1 MAPDPLRQLHTAV
14 TIDQVWPRHDLHNR
28 AEPFGDKNLFDNI
41 YSQFDPKILPE
52 TIQAHLSERKRFLES
67 LSRCLPQKTNHPCRA
82 LEVGCGTG
90 IDSYILAQR
99 MGCSG
104 YGIDLSDEALNFAK
118 KAGQSF
124 SVSLY
129 LGIADIL
136 KLPFRDNSFDLVF
149 SQGVLEHFSDDRA
162 ATAEQLR
169 VLKPGGSLVINVPQR
184 YTVYTIAKHYRIRS
198 GDWPWGYE
206 TEYSC
211 RRLRKLGR
219 HFGLREIEVLG
230 YGYWFSRLEP
240 VWVLR
245 SFCSKFQKIN
255 PLRGHRLSQ
264 RVFRLYD
271 RFWNLLEE
279 NLGHHFLRNVVIVF
293 RNLQ

>member
-1 MAPDPLRQLHTAV
+1 MEPDPLRQLHTAV

-41 YSQFDPKILPE
+41 YRQFDPKILPE

-67 LSRCLPQKTNHPCRA
+67 LSRCLQQQTDHPSRT

-104 YGIDLSDEALNFAK
+104 YGIDLSDEALIFAR

-149 SQGVLEHFSDDRA
+149 SQGVLEHFTDEKA

-169 VLKPGGSLVINVPQR
+169 VLKPGGVSRQR
-184 YTVYTIAKHYRIRS
+184 K
-198 GDWPWGYE
+198 W
-206 TEYSC
+206 
-211 RRLRKLGR
+211 
-219 HFGLREIEVLG
+219 
-230 YGYWFSRLEP
+230 
-240 VWVLR
+240 
-245 SFCSKFQKIN
+245 
-255 PLRGHRLSQ
+255 
-264 RVFRLYD
+264 D
-271 RFWNLLEE
+271 R
-279 NLGHHFLRNVVIVF
+279 
-293 RNLQ
+293 